1 MKKTL
6 LFLLPFIFIFTFTL
20 QAQNGY
26 VHASGKQIVD
36 GNGNN
41 LLLKGIGTGNWM
53 IQEGYMMQSS
63 DVAGTQWE
71 FKKKLTETIGIDKT
85 NQFYTT
91 WLNNHFRKI
100 DVDSMARW
108 GFNCV
113 RAALHYKVFTLPIE
127 EEPVQGVN
135 TWLESGFTRLDS
147 LIAWC
152 AANKMYVML
161 DMHGAPGGQGKDA
174 GISDYDSS
182 KPSLWESEANKSKYV
197 ALWRKIA
204 ERYATNKWVAGYD
217 LLNET
222 NWTFPEG
229 NNSQLR
235 ALYGR
240 VTSAIREVDP
250 NHLIV
255 IEGNGFANDYTGL
268 TPTWDINMAYSF
280 HKYWNNNDVSSIQWI
295 LDLRNNNNC
304 PVWLGESG
312 ENSNR
317 WFTDCIALMEKNNI
331 GWSFWPVKK
340 SGINN
345 ILKATTNSDYTNLIN
360 YWRGNA
366 TKPTVDN
373 AFQAVMTFADN
384 HKLENCVIQRD
395 VIDAMIRQPQNIVT
409 LPYKTNTTSS
419 TIYAVDYDYGRAG
432 YAYSD
437 SLDATYQLSNGNYTA
452 WNNGWLYRNDGVDI
466 GSCNDAITNG
476 YHIGW
481 IDNGDWTQY
490 TIQSTEAMTY
500 NVLLR
505 YASQSRTAKVY
516 VEVNGKRASKS
527 ITLTP
532 TGGWSTWR
540 TSAITN
546 VIIPAGSVKVKIVF
560 EQGGANFNY
569 FQFKNPKSIENT
581 AFEMLSAETATW
593 ADMITL
599 KLNKPIDS
607 LTGNP
612 FLITIDGKAAT
623 ILSTAVSTADNTKI
637 EIKVAEPILYT
648 SVLKIDYTIN
658 ACISGTQSLTT
669 FQNNDVTN
677 LTIPHQII
685 SGKIEA
691 ESFTVNNG
699 FSFETC
705 TDTGGGLNT
714 SYSAIDKYLDYYVW
728 VQNSGD
734 YKMDFRISV
743 NTASAQIAV
752 LKDLNGSMVPLK
764 TVSFTQTGGWQ
775 NWQTQSAV
783 VSLSAGKNIIRL
795 LSRSSGY
802 NLNWIQFSQLT
813 PVESVKTS
821 NFSLYPNPAHESIF
835 LRFNNEESRN
845 IELLDL
851 QGRKLG
857 LVSSNQSLEKID
869 IHGIKTGMYIVKVT
883 DQQNVITKKFQ
894 II

>member
-1 MKKTL
+1 M
-6 LFLLPFIFIFTFTL
+6 LFR
-20 QAQNGY
+20 
-26 VHASGKQIVD
+26 S
-36 GNGNN
+36 
-41 LLLKGIGTGNWM
+41 
-53 IQEGYMMQSS
+53 
-63 DVAGTQWE
+63 
-71 FKKKLTETIGIDKT
+71 
-85 NQFYTT
+85 
-91 WLNNHFRKI
+91 
-100 DVDSMARW
+100 
-108 GFNCV
+108 
-113 RAALHYKVFTLPIE
+113 
-127 EEPVQGVN
+127 
-135 TWLESGFTRLDS
+135 
-147 LIAWC
+147 
-152 AANKMYVML
+152 
-161 DMHGAPGGQGKDA
+161 
-174 GISDYDSS
+174 
-182 KPSLWESEANKSKYV
+182 
-197 ALWRKIA
+197 
-204 ERYATNKWVAGYD
+204 
-217 LLNET
+217 
-222 NWTFPEG
+222 
-229 NNSQLR
+229 
-235 ALYGR
+235 
-240 VTSAIREVDP
+240 
-250 NHLIV
+250 
-255 IEGNGFANDYTGL
+255 
-268 TPTWDINMAYSF
+268 
-280 HKYWNNNDVSSIQWI
+280 
-295 LDLRNNNNC
+295 
-304 PVWLGESG
+304 
-312 ENSNR
+312 
-317 WFTDCIALMEKNNI
+317 
-331 GWSFWPVKK
+331 
-340 SGINN
+340 
-345 ILKATTNSDYTNLIN
+345 
-360 YWRGNA
+360 
-366 TKPTVDN
+366 
-373 AFQAVMTFADN
+373 
-384 HKLENCVIQRD
+384 
-395 VIDAMIRQPQNIVT
+395 
-409 LPYKTNTTSS
+409 
-419 TIYAVDYDYGRAG
+419 
-432 YAYSD
+432 
-437 SLDATYQLSNGNYTA
+437 
-452 WNNGWLYRNDGVDI
+452 YRNDGVDI

-476 YHIGW
+476 YQIGW
-481 IDNGDWTQY
+481 INNGDWTQY

-540 TSAITN
+540 TSAIPN

-612 FLITIDGKAAT
+612 FLISIDGKAAT

-685 SGKIEA
+685 PGKIEA

-705 TDTGGGLNT
+705 TDTGGGQNT
-714 SYSAIDKYLDYYVW
+714 SYAAIDKYLDYYVW

-734 YKMDFRISV
+734 YKLDFRISV

-752 LKDLNGSMVPLK
+752 LKDQNGSMVPLK

-775 NWQTQSAV
+775 NWQTQSTV

-813 PVESVKTS
+813 PLESAKTS
-821 NFSLYPNPAHESIF
+821 SFSLYPNPAHESIS
-835 LRFNNEESRN
+835 LRFNNEEFRN

-869 IHGIKTGMYIVKVT
+869 IHGIKTGIYIVKVT